1 MGEQGPA
8 AGCLG
13 LQGCGRDP
21 APTASHT
28 HVPPQLQLT
37 LRFCFAAT
45 AKQVLLGYKKALEAG
60 QAGRAVGIHAR
71 ALAGCHWLTCQ
82 GKQCYLPMGSRHKEH
97 HNSGPNP
104 KHGVTG
110 QSRAGSGSPSGA
122 GLPRARGDCP
132 TRGCACG
139 ECGTGPMAPPVA
151 PRCRC
156 RAGWPCWPPCP
167 HRGRHCTDAILLC
180 RASSDSL
187 LISRQRGGK
196 RAGTSA
202 EVGLFSGKTK
212 AAWPVPRP
220 RGCSGLEELPE
231 DRAPKSG
238 AASVR
243 VPVVLQ
249 GGPNPNPGQPHC
261 PTCHPMAVGVCVTRP
276 FV

>member
-1 MGEQGPA
+1 MTQHPPRATHTSPRSSSSHSGSASLPQQNKFCWAIKRRWKRGRPGERSESMPELLQVVTGLRVRANNAICPWDRGTRNTTTA
-8 AGCLG
+8 AQTPNTGSR
-13 LQGCGRDP
+13 GR
-21 APTASHT
+21 
-28 HVPPQLQLT
+28 
-37 LRFCFAAT
+37 
-45 AKQVLLGYKKALEAG
+45 AG
-60 QAGRAVGIHAR
+60 QAAGPRAEP
-71 ALAGCHWLTCQ
+71 GC
-82 GKQCYLPMGSRHKEH
+82 
-97 HNSGPNP
+97 
-104 KHGVTG
+104 
-110 QSRAGSGSPSGA
+110 
-122 GLPRARGDCP
+122 PRARGDRP

-151 PRCRC
+151 PRCR
-156 RAGWPCWPPCP
+156 AGWPCWPPCP
-167 HRGRHCTDAILLC
+167 HRVRHCTDAILLC

-212 AAWPVPRP
+212 AAWPVPRL
-220 RGCSGLEELPE
+220 RGCSGMEELPE

-243 VPVVLQ
+243 VPVALQ